1 MKNNVKTSVSKTF
14 KSLCL
19 VLLIVGITVSC
30 SSNDSLSD
38 NPAPT
43 EIKINYGMAMV
54 SGAWPNTTTYLQGFE
69 KLDFTTIGNGKAKE
83 LTGTASVV
91 SEGEYLY
98 AKPFGAPAN
107 LVKYK
112 YDENGLVQ
120 EDNKIIVPGA
130 NVFSSIHFKS
140 ETIAYATVAGG
151 ISKLIVFD
159 PSTMRIEDEISLS
172 DITDKF
178 PEATRTYYQDM
189 IERDNKLFMSV
200 YYEKN
205 FKPVNDYAYV
215 VVIDLATNKVEKII
229 EDQRTGMLFG
239 GPTSN
244 AGMIKTTNG
253 DIYIQAKGTSDNGGL
268 SPSGVLR
275 IKNGTTEFDTDYFFN
290 LSTATDNICYGIY
303 QVNGKIFTTKVE
315 DETDFWEY
323 KTDKPQFKYYEVNL
337 ESKTSLGAIPG
348 LPTTYG
354 KRNMSITALN
364 ENEVALTIATND
376 ENALYKLSTNS
387 NTPTK
392 MFTSTGGYISG
403 FKKLK

>member
-1 MKNNVKTSVSKTF
+1 MKNKMKISVSNTLKG
-14 KSLCL
+14 LCL
-19 VLLIVGITVSC
+19 VLLTAGIMASC
-30 SSNDSLSD
+30 SSDNSPAD
-38 NPAPT
+38 NPTPVEKNIT
-43 EIKINYGMAMV
+43 YGLATV

-69 KLDFTTIGNGKAKE
+69 NLDFTTVGNDKAKE

-91 SEGEYLY
+91 SEGKYLY

-112 YDENGLVQ
+112 FDENGLAQ
-120 EDNKIIVPGA
+120 EDNKIVVPGA

-140 ETIAYATVAGG
+140 ETVAYATVAGG

-159 PSTMRIEDEISLS
+159 PTTMRIEDEISLK

-189 IERDNKLFMSV
+189 VERDNKLFMSV
-200 YYEKN
+200 YYENN
-205 FKPVNDYAYV
+205 FIPVNDYAYV
-215 VVIDLATNKVEKII
+215 AIIDLATNKVEKVI

-253 DIYIQAKGTSDNGGL
+253 DIYIQAKGTSDNGGNA
-268 SPSGVLR
+268 PSGILR
-275 IKNGTTEFDTDYFFN
+275 IKNGTTEFDADYFFDLN
-290 LSTATDNICYGIY
+290 TATGNICYGIY
-303 QVNGKIFTTKVE
+303 QVNGKTFTTKVE

-323 KTDKPQFKYYEVNL
+323 KTGNPQFKYFEINL
-337 ESKTSLGAIPG
+337 ESKTSSGAVPG

-354 KRNMSITALN
+354 TRNMSITPLN
-364 ENEVALTIATND
+364 DSEIAMTIATND
-376 ENALYKLSTNS
+376 ENVLYKLNTDS
-387 NTPTK
+387 NNLDK
-392 MFTSTGGYISG
+392 VFTSTGGYISG
-403 FKKLK
+403 FKNLK